1 MAAQHEFVLSGQPVS
16 QWGPRGFS
24 RSCVYFT
31 FLLTICFQ
39 TIFFY
44 LPGSCWFQLK
54 QYENS
59 LTKLVWVMQCVTV
72 NSALL
77 LLFYVITVMHAA
89 ANKEHNYCKTLPCG
103 VCTVYC
109 GLWAA
114 LTSTISQYAE
124 TEKEWVWD
132 LIHQWWQWWWA
143 VCINSDTKAKFCFH
157 SNLSQGRSKVRI
169 SWSSR
174 SSVLYSRTYGRCL
187 LTWGFW
193 PQLRV
198 MLSTHSQSD
207 NWLMWLWNFV

>member
-1 MAAQHEFVLSGQPVS
+1 MSLYCLANLWVNEVQEAFLEV
-16 QWGPRGFS
+16 
-24 RSCVYFT
+24 VY
-31 FLLTICFQ
+31 ISH
-39 TIFFY
+39 
-44 LPGSCWFQLK
+44 SCWLFFFRQFFLPSRQLLVSAQAVWK
-54 QYENS
+54 QLEV
-59 LTKLVWVMQCVTV
+59 TKLVWVMQCVTV

-103 VCTVYC
+103 VCIVYC

-132 LIHQWWQWWWA
+132 LIHQWWRWWWA